1 MAEEK
6 DIRELVD
13 EDIVYCRR
21 VWEEYSYD
29 SDKMEGLF
37 HMLLSRYMDKISGFS
52 KGLRVIQP
60 YDDTAERA
68 ETSRQNVRILLERLH
83 GFRENG
89 YSNDGLME
97 YYIRRERQELNM
109 DADFTT
115 VRLEIGM
122 MDCLHKLERDEII
135 AHIDAMEEVCAQVVP
150 KREKWESLREHLVWL
165 SGKNVT
171 VAMKILPLFFRIN

>member
-21 VWEEYSYD
+21 AWEESSYD

>member
-1 MAEEK
+1 
-6 DIRELVD
+6 
-13 EDIVYCRR
+13 
-21 VWEEYSYD
+21 
-29 SDKMEGLF
+29 
-37 HMLLSRYMDKISGFS
+37 
-52 KGLRVIQP
+52 
-60 YDDTAERA
+60 
-68 ETSRQNVRILLERLH
+68 
-83 GFRENG
+83 
-89 YSNDGLME
+89 ME

>member
-1 MAEEK
+1 ME
-6 DIRELVD
+6 DIRKMVD
-13 EDIVYCRR
+13 EDIAYGRK
-21 VWEEYSYD
+21 VWEEASYD
-29 SDKMEGLF
+29 SDRMEGLF
-37 HMLLSRYMDKISGFS
+37 HMLLTKYIERINGFS

-68 ETSRQNVRILLERLH
+68 EISRRNVRTLLERLQ

-89 YSNDGLME
+89 YSNEGLLE
-97 YYIRRERQELNM
+97 YYIRRERQELDM

-122 MDCLHKLERDEII
+122 MDGLRRLEREEIVS
-135 AHIDAMEEVCAQVVP
+135 HIDAMEEICAQP
-150 KREKWESLREHLVWL
+150 ATKREKWELLRAQLIWL
-165 SGKNVT
+165 SGKDVT

>member
-21 VWEEYSYD
+21 VWEESSYD

-89 YSNDGLME
+89 YSNDG
-97 YYIRRERQELNM
+97 
-109 DADFTT
+109 
-115 VRLEIGM
+115 
-122 MDCLHKLERDEII
+122 
-135 AHIDAMEEVCAQVVP
+135 
-150 KREKWESLREHLVWL
+150 
-165 SGKNVT
+165 
-171 VAMKILPLFFRIN
+171 